1 MKLNQ
6 DWPLTVSINPRS
18 ALQARAMRENFSS
31 CFKRCSTGAKP
42 SYVCVERSKRC
53 TTGGVFGAN
62 LCASCLKTIAR
73 LEAYAGSYFDR
84 PATKGDLELPA
95 SA

>member
-31 CFKRCSTGAKP
+31 CFKRCSMGVKP
-42 SYVCVERSKRC
+42 SYVYVERSRRC
-53 TTGGVFGAN
+53 TISRVFGAN
-62 LCASCLKTIAR
+62 LRASW
-73 LEAYAGSYFDR
+73 F
-84 PATKGDLELPA
+84 
-95 SA
+95 